1 MDAALKLDKAGEQQ
15 SPKKHP
21 PGLYL
26 LFLTEMWKDLVIME
40 CVAF

>member
-21 PGLYL
+21 PGVILVVLYRG
-26 LFLTEMWKDLVIME
+26 MGKI
-40 CVAF
+40 